1 MPLVQRHIQQALEL
15 GSSKL
20 YEQSSTRSSENG
32 GDTVRVLGD
41 VQMASMTGTLLQLG
55 MLASSAHEMFNEL
68 LTLADGLGKRVG
80 DVQQRTVALTAR
92 LPEAE
97 QRVTA
102 AVAEGSTGDDGGLAD
117 QRREAR
123 AAVIKEEEQTMFHPV
138 SMPLAIEVRYHS
150 VQPMPPLHEI
160 DEIMGD
166 TGSSSARLRYSNPD
180 FFFQEFMRLENARQE
195 RVAQQ
200 KAARKEERRAKKQR
214 AALEGSPST
223 VANKSADS
231 GAGARN
237 SMRRA
242 AAAHSAG
249 GKAKPLLGGQ
259 RQQQQQQRRQQGSS
273 LRSSP
278 LVSEAGA
285 AAAVRGL
292 GAAGSGSSSGAAQQQ
307 QQQQLAASYA
317 RYCQPE
323 EDFAGPVFN
332 KPVYAAPAPARVP
345 SSKLKQQQ
353 QQQQQQQY
361 TENFTSRQAVPP
373 PPPPPVSN
381 GQTPTVATG
390 GRGPPPPPP
399 PPVPSPYTDTR
410 AAAGAAAAAATA
422 TAGVAPQQSPRGPP
436 PPPPPPKQQQQQY
449 DNSSSSS
456 SVSPRAGLPP
466 PPPPPPMKAVASY
479 DSGSSASSPYR
490 PPAVPPPPPP
500 PLPPVAFAGAGTG
513 MVPPTPPPPPPPV
526 PQSKPH
532 RSVKLS
538 FQTCCST
545 LVMLSVYAVVH
556 SSAATCQC
564 SVTY

>member
-285 AAAVRGL
+285 AAAAAVRGL

-353 QQQQQQQY
+353 QQQQQY

-390 GRGPPPPPP
+390 GRG
-399 PPVPSPYTDTR
+399 
-410 AAAGAAAAAATA
+410 
-422 TAGVAPQQSPRGPP
+422 
-436 PPPPPPKQQQQQY
+436 
-449 DNSSSSS
+449 
-456 SVSPRAGLPP
+456 
-466 PPPPPPMKAVASY
+466 
-479 DSGSSASSPYR
+479 
-490 PPAVPPPPPP
+490 PPPPPP